1 MTGSRRSSMP
11 AAGQPG
17 CPGPLSAGL
26 VTAIML
32 CCCLLPG
39 SQLQSNQDGITGPGK
54 TVPPFG
60 APGTA
65 RSPVRG
71 LASPRQ
77 LLDLFGID
85 ESHLRFLIDGEAILA
100 EDIDVVSK
108 ILMRFPDLGQK
119 NILRW
124 VSPTVPWEEL
134 VREVEKHRVDFFRV
148 EGIVRRV
155 ERQKIIP
162 EAATLYGFDHFFW
175 VLVETPGRQRVQIAT
190 RTIPSSWRLD
200 RPISEPV
207 AATAMYLKHAVQQD
221 GTGFYLFASGRIEW
235 YPRAPSED
243 LQVNEG
249 MAALAGM
256 GMDVSLFDDVRSRN
270 RRSIGAQEQ
279 DCFYRLLELLEKDI
293 QPLAIKPGAIELT
306 GLLRSPGKH
315 HGDYLEARGT
325 VRRITRIEVPDEDL
339 QLRFGIRHYYQLD
352 LFLPLG
358 DKTIQIK
365 LNPDDEQ
372 GLKFTSQFPLVACVT
387 RLPPQLVT
395 AQKQLEQGTYA
406 GKMLNESILI
416 RGFFFKIWGY
426 SSSFSSTGDKP
437 RRQLSP
443 MILAFEPKVVPQE
456 NHRDSPLAVT
466 LSLGFAALL
475 LGIWMFVWRSG
486 RKDHLLLKER
496 REQEP
501 ATSPEQFQEIAQQMD
516 EETAEPT

>member
-1 MTGSRRSSMP
+1 M
-11 AAGQPG
+11 
-17 CPGPLSAGL
+17 
-26 VTAIML
+26 
-32 CCCLLPG
+32 
-39 SQLQSNQDGITGPGK
+39 
-54 TVPPFG
+54 
-60 APGTA
+60 
-65 RSPVRG
+65 
-71 LASPRQ
+71 
-77 LLDLFGID
+77 
-85 ESHLRFLIDGEAILA
+85 
-100 EDIDVVSK
+100 
-108 ILMRFPDLGQK
+108 
-119 NILRW
+119 
-124 VSPTVPWEEL
+124 
-134 VREVEKHRVDFFRV
+134 

-175 VLVETPGRQRVQIAT
+175 VLVETPGRQQVQIAT

-200 RPISEPV
+200 RPLSEPV
-207 AATAMYLKHAVQQD
+207 AATAMYLKHGLQEEESE
-221 GTGFYLFASGRIEW
+221 FFLFSAGRIEW
-235 YPRAPSED
+235 YPAVESRS
-243 LQVNEG
+243 LGISEG
-249 MAALAGM
+249 MVALARM

-270 RRSIGAQEQ
+270 RRSLGVQER
-279 DCFYRLLELLEKDI
+279 DCFYRLLELVGGETPPARTI
-293 QPLAIKPGAIELT
+293 QAQPMELT
-306 GLLRSPGKH
+306 ELLRFPQQH
-315 HGDYLEARGT
+315 HGDYLDLKAT
-325 VRRITRIEVPDEDL
+325 VRRITRIEIPDKDV
-339 QLRFGIRHYYQLD
+339 QVRFGIRHYYQMD
-352 LFLPLG
+352 LFMPLG
-358 DKTIQIK
+358 DQTIQIK

-456 NHRDSPLAVT
+456 NHRDSPLAVA

-501 ATSPEQFQEIAQQMD
+501 ATSPEQFQEIAQQMNEEGNG